1 MEIIKFLQQFHN
13 PFLDSLFI
21 NITKLAE
28 VYFFIVVLS
37 IIFWCINKKARY
49 KIGFV
54 LLSSNIVNGAVK
66 CIVNAKR
73 PFQVSKDIR
82 ALRTET
88 ATGSSF
94 PSGHTQGT
102 AAFWTAMMIWIRK
115 LWVYIL
121 GALLIVLVAISRM
134 YLGVHWP
141 RDVAAGAAIG
151 IAWAF
156 FAAWLFDFC
165 QKKNNRLIML
175 IILIPSFIGLIF
187 FHSADYI
194 NSVGVFTGFYIGYV
208 IEDKYINFETKT
220 TILKQILKVIIGLA
234 GTIIIVFLL
243 GKLLPSG
250 SLFSA
255 LDYMVMGIWIAA
267 GAPFIFKRIS

>member
-37 IIFWCINKKARY
+37 IIFWCINKKAGY
-49 KIGFV
+49 KIGFI
-54 LLSSNIVNGAVK
+54 LLSSNIINGAVK
-66 CIVNAKR
+66 CMVNAKR

-121 GALLIVLVAISRM
+121 GGLLIVLVAISRM

-141 RDVAAGAAIG
+141 RDVAAGAVIG

-156 FAAWLFDFC
+156 FAAWLFELC
-165 QKKNNRLIML
+165 QKKNNKLLML
-175 IILIPSFIGLIF
+175 IIIIPSVICLFF
-187 FHSADYI
+187 FHSTDYI
-194 NSVGVFTGFYIGYV
+194 NSVGVFIGFYIGYL
-208 IEDKYINFETKT
+208 IEDKYINFDTKT
-220 TILKQILKVIIGLA
+220 TMIKQIIKVVIGL
-234 GTIIIVFLL
+234 GITIVIAIPV
-243 GKLLPSG
+243 KNLLPAG
-250 SLFSA
+250 DLYSA

-267 GAPFIFKRIS
+267 GAPFIFKIIK